1 MVSCDPYEISFW
13 GLDLQIN
20 TAVPPPP
27 MLPENMTVEERYKL
41 AVAEM
46 LHAIGGN

>member
-1 MVSCDPYEISFW
+1 
-13 GLDLQIN
+13 
-20 TAVPPPP
+20 

-46 LHAIGGN
+46 LHAVGGN